1 MQQSDLQQIMRAAG
15 VEPTTSN
22 VTFTGV
28 DDPVYPSPL
37 RLGAGMASV
46 LANVAGAIDEIAA
59 AKTGRRQAIEIDVGH
74 ALVSIS
80 SMWVLKVDGVPATEA
95 FDIGITPRAGHLPHP
110 RRSLAVPAERLPA
123 HRRAHHGG
131 ARLRRRRHAP
141 RPHRRT

>member
-1 MQQSDLQQIMRAAG
+1 MQQSDLQEIMRAAG

-59 AKTGRRQAIEIDVGH
+59 AKTGWRQAIEIDVGH

-80 SMWVLKVDGVPATEA
+80 SMWVLKVDGVPPLKRSTSGSRPGRASSPPATA
-95 FDIGITPRAGHLPHP
+95 ACCTC
-110 RRSLAVPAERLPA
+110 
-123 HRRAHHGG
+123 
-131 ARLRRRRHAP
+131 
-141 RPHRRT
+141 